1 MFAAVLTTILFSLSA
16 ICGRRASR
24 WLGATEANFVR
35 LLFPTALMAVWAHG
49 WGAGWG
55 GGAFLWMFVSGCVG
69 FGIGDLALFQAY
81 ARISV
86 RLTLLLVQCL
96 AAPVAALV
104 EWVWLGTTLTPVQ
117 ILCSA
122 VILLGVGIAL
132 SPEEQQNVPRRPFI
146 LGVAFGTIAAFCQGL
161 GAVISRKAYD
171 VMTAAS
177 LPHIDGVSAAY
188 QRILGGVL
196 VSGLFLLY
204 LRTLSPASLDPAKRA
219 PGRWQLAW
227 PWLIGTG
234 VAGPFLGVSCYQW
247 ALSTTP
253 TGIVLPIVA
262 LTPLVV
268 LPFSKLIENERITA
282 RAVAGGIIAVAGV
295 VGLKLL
301 GTHS

>member
-16 ICGRRASR
+16 ICGRRVSR

-35 LLFPTALMAVWAHG
+35 LLIPTALMAVWAHG
-49 WGAGWG
+49 WGAGLG
-55 GGAFLWMFVSGCVG
+55 GGAFLWMFVSGCIG
-69 FGIGDLALFQAY
+69 FGIGDLSLFQAY
-81 ARISV
+81 ARIST

-96 AAPVAALV
+96 AAPFAALV
-104 EWVWLGTTLTPVQ
+104 EWLWLGTTLTPAQ
-117 ILCSA
+117 ILCGA

-132 SPEEQQNVPRRPFI
+132 SPDEHEHVPRRQFI
-146 LGVAFGTIAAFCQGL
+146 IGVTFGTVAAFCQGL

-171 VMTAAS
+171 VMTAAQ
-177 LPHIDGVSAAY
+177 LPHIDGVNAAY

-204 LRTLSPASLDPAKRA
+204 LRALSPASLDPAKRA
-219 PGRWQLAW
+219 PDRWGRAW

-282 RAVAGGIIAVAGV
+282 RAIAGGIIAVGGV

-301 GTHS
+301 GSYS